1 MDYFKVQHA
10 SLFLLYSY
18 INLIYYYFHG
28 CLIMGPNNSKLKGPP
43 VRMLWLPNNF
53 SNIFNLRKQAT
64 VKSESEKCLNV
75 YPFAKLP
82 LSVNGMVTKFH
93 FDIANFRKSW
103 HWNKRN
109 VEIGKKS
116 AVEFFSNQFL
126 KSWRL
131 ISFDRRAMS
140 LSQKCNLY

>member
-1 MDYFKVQHA
+1 MVHLSVVSITCPCYLYCCFIMAPIYQEQRGTSVQ
-10 SLFLLYSY
+10 
-18 INLIYYYFHG
+18 
-28 CLIMGPNNSKLKGPP
+28 
-43 VRMLWLPNNF
+43 MLWLPNNF
-53 SNIFNLRKQAT
+53 SNISNPWKQAT
-64 VKSESEKCLNV
+64 VKSWPIWVRRMFIL
-75 YPFAKLP
+75 AKLP

-116 AVEFFSNQFL
+116 AITFFSNQFL